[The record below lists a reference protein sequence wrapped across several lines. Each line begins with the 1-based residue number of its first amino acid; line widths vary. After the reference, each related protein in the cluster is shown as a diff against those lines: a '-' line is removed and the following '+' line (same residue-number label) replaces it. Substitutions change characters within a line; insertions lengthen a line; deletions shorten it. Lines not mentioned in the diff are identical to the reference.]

1 MLKNKMDMIRITL
14 SSVFTLLAI
23 VTAIILAS
31 FRITLDKYRPI
42 HEQLKKIIGEET
54 SNNEGTSAWIN
65 NMVGPGGFS
74 FEAYNYEEIITIGL
88 ILLFTLFAILG
99 IVTLLSK
106 KIYQTWKNKK
116 EK

>member
-1 MLKNKMDMIRITL
+1 
-14 SSVFTLLAI
+14 
-23 VTAIILAS
+23 
-31 FRITLDKYRPI
+31 
-42 HEQLKKIIGEET
+42 
-54 SNNEGTSAWIN
+54 
-65 NMVGPGGFS
+65 MVGPGGFS